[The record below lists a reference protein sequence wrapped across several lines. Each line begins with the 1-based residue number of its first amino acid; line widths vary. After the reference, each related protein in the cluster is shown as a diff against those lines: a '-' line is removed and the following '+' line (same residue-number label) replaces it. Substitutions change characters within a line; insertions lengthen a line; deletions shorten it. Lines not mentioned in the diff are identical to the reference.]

1 MARWEHFEHGADV
14 GVRGIAPT
22 LPQAFEQC
30 ALALTA
36 AMIEPARIWPQE
48 RVAIA
53 CEAPAPDLLLVEWL
67 NAIVYEMAVRRMV
80 FGRFEVAIAGG
91 KLTGSA
97 WGEHVDRLRHE
108 PAAEV
113 KGATYTALRVERK
126 ADGDWVAQ
134 CIVDV

>member
-14 GVRGIAPT
+14 GVRGIGAT
-22 LPQAFEQC
+22 LPEAFEQC
-30 ALALTA
+30 ALALIA
-36 AMIEPARIWPQE
+36 AMIEPARIRPEE

-80 FGRFEVAIAGG
+80 FGRFEIAIAGNR
-91 KLTGSA
+91 LTGSA
-97 WGEHVDRLRHE
+97 WGEHVDRFRHE

-113 KGATYTALRVERK
+113 KGATYTALRVEQK
-126 ADGDWVAQ
+126 ADGEWLAQ